1 MEKDYFLWRIQ
12 DLEAQ
17 LSWTASEKDQA
28 LELPCSQEREK
39 NKAIQSAKV
48 QEKEKCIHIL
58 THSHSRFSRL
68 NEISSCEAFQL
79 GWELA
84 LLDSAACIF
93 SSPDAFDAANQVEVN
108 NYELECYISKENL
121 EVDFVK
127 ELNDEEASALEG
139 DIQGPHSK
147 SEGYPKKDQ
156 VESHSPIAYGAN
168 PSKLEGCLNVVSG
181 IIEFSSPL
189 LESLTVSNLQ
199 FID

>member
-79 GWELA
+79 GWEQA
-84 LLDSAACIF
+84 LLDLTAHDF
-93 SSPDAFDAANQVEVN
+93 SGLNAFNVANQVEVN
-108 NYELECYISKENL
+108 NYELEYYISKKNL
-121 EVDFVK
+121 KVDFVE
-127 ELNDEEASALEG
+127 ELKNEEASTLEG
-139 DIQGPHSK
+139 D
-147 SEGYPKKDQ
+147 
-156 VESHSPIAYGAN
+156 
-168 PSKLEGCLNVVSG
+168 
-181 IIEFSSPL
+181 
-189 LESLTVSNLQ
+189 T
-199 FID
+199 